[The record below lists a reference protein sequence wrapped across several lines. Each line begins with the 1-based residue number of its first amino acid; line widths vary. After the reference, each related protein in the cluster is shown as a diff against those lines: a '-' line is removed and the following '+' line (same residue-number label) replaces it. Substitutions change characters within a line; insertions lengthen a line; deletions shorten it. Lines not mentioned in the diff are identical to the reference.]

1 MCDSTAEWLRSEN
14 LTASLVRQ
22 RYENPDEVFFP
33 LPSQRTCEL
42 TEIFSAP
49 RRRERAKGSGEWT
62 PVDCAEAS
70 AAHAAQERAALAA
83 QAAAKESVP
92 PNALV
97 LMGVEGEYMGEVM
110 GLSVVAGAGAPA
122 KTILLGRSSSC
133 DVTLG
138 RDDQVSRA
146 AWAAQW
152 TTGRRPV
159 LWSAAVGA
167 RRDELSVRGDAC
179 SPAARR
185 RRDRMI
191 RERSWG
197 VGVHA
202 AAGGAA
208 CVHEA

>member
-138 RDDQVSRA
+138 RDDQVSRRHMQIEARDGKLFARDLGSTYGTKLNGKPLGGEA
-146 AWAAQW
+146 AELKV
-152 TTGRRPV
+152 GDLLV
-159 LWSAAVGA
+159 LGA
-167 RRDELSVRGDAC
+167 SSFQLKT
-179 SPAARR
+179 
-185 RRDRMI
+185 
-191 RERSWG
+191 
-197 VGVHA
+197 A
-202 AAGGAA
+202 AAAA
-208 CVHEA
+208 K